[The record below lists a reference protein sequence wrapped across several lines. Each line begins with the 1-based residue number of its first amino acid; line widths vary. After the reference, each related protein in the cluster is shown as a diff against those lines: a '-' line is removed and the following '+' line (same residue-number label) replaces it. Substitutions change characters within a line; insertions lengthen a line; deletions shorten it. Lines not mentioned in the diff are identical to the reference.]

1 MSTKIVSVSERAKP
15 PRAGMGRPAGVP
27 NKATSEFRETVNRV
41 LAENAENVS
50 KWLGQVAKDDPAKA
64 LDLITK
70 LAEYAVP
77 KLSRQDVQTNV
88 SDSRPL
94 ITVRYV

>member
-1 MSTKIVSVSERAKP
+1 M
-15 PRAGMGRPAGVP
+15 P

>member
-1 MSTKIVSVSERAKP
+1 MSTKIVRVSEQAKP

-27 NKATSEFRETVNRV
+27 NKATSAFRETVNRV
-41 LAENAENVS
+41 LADNAENVS
-50 KWLGQVAKDDPAKA
+50 KWLGQVAEDDPAKA

-77 KLSRQDVQTNV
+77 KLSRQDFQTNV
-88 SDSRPL
+88 SDSRTL